1 MIRKLICLFCLLI
14 LTLPACAAQKVDES
28 LHTNTIEISDC
39 GTIKID
45 LTSWVQLYD
54 SGFIIYHPSVKDV
67 NPTPDVQF
75 TFKCYSAND
84 ENVIDNTIVSFN
96 DTTQLWELNPD
107 LLSKYKDKNILE
119 SVKKLNKVYQ
129 LKAKNA
135 QGWIL
140 THPSMVGN
148 YPTRELLFCLID
160 KLNQKAL
167 CGSGDVEYFPDDPD
181 VTKINYE
188 PIVLKFLKSIEF
200 ISENK

>member
-1 MIRKLICLFCLLI
+1 MIRKLICLFCLLV
-14 LTLPACAAQKVDES
+14 LTLSACATQKVDES

-45 LTSWVQLYD
+45 LTSWVVLYS
-54 SGFIIYHPSVKDV
+54 SGFIIYHPLAEDV

-84 ENVIDNTIVSFN
+84 ENVVNNTIVSFN

-107 LLSKYKDKNILE
+107 LLSKYKDKDILE
-119 SVKKLNKVYQ
+119 NVKKLNKVYQ
-129 LKAKNA
+129 LKTKNA

-148 YPTRELLFCLID
+148 YPTRELSFCLID

-167 CGSGDVEYFPDDPD
+167 CGSGDVEYFPDDPE

-188 PIVLKFLKSIEF
+188 PFVLKFLQSIEF
-200 ISENK
+200 I